1 MCIVA
6 ADSICAIVAH
16 TTSKKLDGRRGGGQV
31 WRPAKRPLFAHF
43 FSWGVL
49 SGCVQ
54 HPSKNSLS
62 HEDGPSQVA
71 VFPTSIAA
79 AFAASPEEAAGAG
92 SCNNLKKKKQTEKGS
107 SSCWL
112 YIPNSCS
119 KPTPKKKNKSNKTT
133 GDGFEKGILVDYWLH
148 RVKSEM
154 YITGG
159 RGWGMGLARYSSV

>member
-1 MCIVA
+1 MVE
-6 ADSICAIVAH
+6 
-16 TTSKKLDGRRGGGQV
+16 GGGQV
-31 WRPAKRPLFAHF
+31 WRPAKRTLFAHF

-92 SCNNLKKKKQTEKGS
+92 SCNNLKKKKTNRKRQFFLLIIHTKLLFKAHPKKEEQVKQNNWRRLWKRNP
-107 SSCWL
+107 CWL
-112 YIPNSCS
+112 LITSGQVWNVYYGG
-119 KPTPKKKNKSNKTT
+119 KGV
-133 GDGFEKGILVDYWLH
+133 GDGVGALFFCL
-148 RVKSEM
+148 EM
-154 YITGG
+154 
-159 RGWGMGLARYSSV
+159 S